1 MNDINLRTI
10 TRLRAIPLAHHGRE
24 IGTRYEMET
33 ADGTIT
39 PLDHPR
45 HFALW
50 RSLLAA
56 GARLRHLNLGLE
68 MRCRGVEVAVIW
80 PEPPAGHDEPPANE
94 DEPPAPS
101 RPASADEA
109 IEQMAAK
116 GKAARPALTGRLD
129 SAAQLV
135 HDGRV
140 TLTDDATAQIGPYR
154 ISADACTCRDFTF
167 RGGWCKHRL
176 AVRMARHLTA
186 NGFRLP
192 QAAEPEACP
201 QVSAK
206 DRALIA
212 SGRVIDDEQRSR
224 HAFHNSSEGARQR
237 LISAAAHGAKSF
249 PAGDWAKANG
259 TTSYEPRTT
268 NEK

>member
-1 MNDINLRTI
+1 MNDINPGTI
-10 TRLRAIPLAHHGRE
+10 TRLRAIPLARDGRE
-24 IGTRYEMET
+24 SGARYELQT

-39 PLDHPR
+39 PLDHAR
-45 HFALW
+45 HTALW

-80 PEPPAGHDEPPANE
+80 PEPPAHEEDPPAGHDA
-94 DEPPAPS
+94 PPAPA
-101 RPASADEA
+101 RPQSIDEA

-249 PAGDWAKANG
+249 PAADWAKANG
-259 TTSYEPRTT
+259 TTNHEPRTT